1 ALAKASLSGT
11 VMAAGT
17 WMADD
22 DDDIAVTLDDSKT
35 VVKVDPSTLT
45 LNYAT
50 LTDASVAELD
60 TLKGKVANNIAAAVT
75 PTLQRHIAKLHKLD
89 DVKVL
94 GNSMKMEIGK
104 TKFNFTKK

>member
-1 ALAKASLSGT
+1 
-11 VMAAGT
+11 MAAGT

-75 PTLQRHIAKLHKLD
+75 PHPTAPYR
-89 DVKVL
+89 KVTQTRRCESL
-94 GNSMKMEIGK
+94 G
-104 TKFNFTKK
+104 KFDEDGNREN